1 MFLGD
6 VSTTSTNIYFVLGLL
21 NTIIFSFQMHVN
33 EFILFTLLFG
43 DISPI
48 CVTGRVIFWTIL
60 VQLQTRGLAK

>member
-21 NTIIFSFQMHVN
+21 NVIIFSFQVHVT
-33 EFILFTLLFG
+33 EFILFTFFG

-48 CVTGRVIFWTIL
+48 CTTD
-60 VQLQTRGLAK
+60 GLKSSGNVVKRCIYNVN